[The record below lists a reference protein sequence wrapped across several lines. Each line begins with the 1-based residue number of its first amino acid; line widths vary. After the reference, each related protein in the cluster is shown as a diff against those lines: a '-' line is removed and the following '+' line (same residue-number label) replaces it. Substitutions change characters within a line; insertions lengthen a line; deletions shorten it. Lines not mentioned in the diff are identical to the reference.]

1 MKARGAERR
10 GDESTEEVLSR
21 GGGGGMEGQED
32 WRGEERRGGVKLSGA
47 AGRRRGEG
55 LKWRAGGIMGGK
67 KMSRGQSTAIS

>member
-1 MKARGAERR
+1 
-10 GDESTEEVLSR
+10 
-21 GGGGGMEGQED
+21 MEGQED